1 MVNEHLEFRTQFV
14 YVEQEWISARNR
26 NSISYF
32 FETRIDTEKY
42 NRRPNKEIFLAPY
55 VLS

>member
-42 NRRPNKEIFLAPY
+42 NRRPNKEIFLAP
-55 VLS
+55 